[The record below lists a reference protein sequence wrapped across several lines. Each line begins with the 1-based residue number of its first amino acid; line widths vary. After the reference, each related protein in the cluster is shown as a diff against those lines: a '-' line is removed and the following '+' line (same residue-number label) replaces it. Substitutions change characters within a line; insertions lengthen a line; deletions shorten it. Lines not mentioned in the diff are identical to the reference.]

1 MNDSNCQVNYVFFKR
16 LVTMDELFK
25 SVHLNVR
32 NNQAEMEV
40 VNCLKG
46 LVMGKSVIDEL
57 LT

>member
-1 MNDSNCQVNYVFFKR
+1 
-16 LVTMDELFK
+16 MDELFK